1 MGKSTLHN
9 ATKTRQVIRRKEV
22 DTFPES
28 HTLGNINKGL
38 NINFVTLPLT
48 MAKTFQVSST
58 ICVLMC
64 ALYTAYAQN
73 VTTTGAPTG
82 NTNVTAQVNVTAQPI
97 VNVTAQVNVTQP
109 MVNVTTQ
116 PKGNVTTQPMVNVTA
131 QVKATQAMETTPSTE
146 KGSSATKE
154 FKSFTFLFISVAV
167 GTAMTFLSTSVLN
180 TY

>member
-1 MGKSTLHN
+1 MGKSTWDN

-64 ALYTAYAQN
+64 VLYTAYAQN
-73 VTTTGAPTG
+73 ATTSGAPTG

-97 VNVTAQVNVTQP
+97 VNVTT
-109 MVNVTTQ
+109 
-116 PKGNVTTQPMVNVTA
+116 
-131 QVKATQAMETTPSTE
+131 QVKATQAMETTASTE

-154 FKSFTFLFISVAV
+154 FKSFTFLFISVTV

>member
-1 MGKSTLHN
+1 MGLHN

-64 ALYTAYAQN
+64 VLYTAYAQN
-73 VTTTGAPTG
+73 ATTAGAPTG

-97 VNVTAQVNVTQP
+97 VNVTAQVCY
-109 MVNVTTQ
+109 
-116 PKGNVTTQPMVNVTA
+116 
-131 QVKATQAMETTPSTE
+131 ATNGECYRATNGECYH
-146 KGSSATKE
+146 ATKGE
-154 FKSFTFLFISVAV
+154 CYHATNGKCYYASK
-167 GTAMTFLSTSVLN
+167 GYTSN
-180 TY
+180 GDNCINRKRIKCH

>member
-1 MGKSTLHN
+1 MGLHN

-58 ICVLMC
+58 VCVLMC
-64 ALYTAYAQN
+64 VLYTAYAQN

-82 NTNVTAQVNVTAQPI
+82 NNNVTAQVNVTAQPI
-97 VNVTAQVNVTQP
+97 VNVTAQVNVTQA
-109 MVNVTTQ
+109 MV
-116 PKGNVTTQPMVNVTA
+116 NVTTQPMVNVTT
-131 QVKATQAMETTPSTE
+131 QVKATQAMETTASTE
-146 KGSSATKE
+146 EKSSATKE
-154 FKSFTFLFISVAV
+154 FKSFTF
-167 GTAMTFLSTSVLN
+167 
-180 TY
+180 

>member
-1 MGKSTLHN
+1 MGLHN

-64 ALYTAYAQN
+64 VLYTAYAQN
-73 VTTTGAPTG
+73 ATTAGAPTG
-82 NTNVTAQVNVTAQPI
+82 NTNVTAQVNVTAQP
-97 VNVTAQVNVTQP
+97 
-109 MVNVTTQ
+109 MVNVTT
-116 PKGNVTTQPMVNVTA
+116 
-131 QVKATQAMETTPSTE
+131 QVKATQAMETTASTE

-154 FKSFTFLFISVAV
+154 FKSFPFLFISVTV

>member
-1 MGKSTLHN
+1 MGLHN

-22 DTFPES
+22 YTFPES

-64 ALYTAYAQN
+64 VLYTAYAQN
-73 VTTTGAPTG
+73 ATTAGAPTG
-82 NTNVTAQVNVTAQPI
+82 NTNVTA
-97 VNVTAQVNVTQP
+97 QP

-116 PKGNVTTQPMVNVTA
+116 PKGNVTTQPMVNVTT

>member
-1 MGKSTLHN
+1 MGLHN

-64 ALYTAYAQN
+64 VLYTAYAQN
-73 VTTTGAPTG
+73 ATTAGAPTG
-82 NTNVTAQVNVTAQPI
+82 NTNVTAQVNVTQPMG
-97 VNVTAQVNVTQP
+97 NVTAQP

-116 PKGNVTTQPMVNVTA
+116 PKGNVTTQPMVNVTT
-131 QVKATQAMETTPSTE
+131 QVKATQAMETTASTE
-146 KGSSATKE
+146 KGSSAPKE

>member
-1 MGKSTLHN
+1 MGHN
-9 ATKTRQVIRRKEV
+9 ATKTGQVIRREEV

-28 HTLGNINKGL
+28 HTLGNINGL

-58 ICVLMC
+58 VCVLMC

-109 MVNVTTQ
+109 M
-116 PKGNVTTQPMVNVTA
+116 GNVTAQPMVNVTT
-131 QVKATQAMETTPSTE
+131 QVKATQAMETTASTE

-154 FKSFTFLFISVAV
+154 FKSFTFLFISVTV

>member
-1 MGKSTLHN
+1 MGKSTWDN

-22 DTFPES
+22 YTFPES

-64 ALYTAYAQN
+64 VLYTAYAQN
-73 VTTTGAPTG
+73 ATTAGAPTG

-109 MVNVTTQ
+109 MGNVTAQPMVNVTTQ
-116 PKGNVTTQPMVNVTA
+116 PKGNVTTQPMVNVTT
-131 QVKATQAMETTPSTE
+131 QVKATQAMETTASTE

-154 FKSFTFLFISVAV
+154 FKSFTF
-167 GTAMTFLSTSVLN
+167 
-180 TY
+180 

>member
-1 MGKSTLHN
+1 MGLHN

-64 ALYTAYAQN
+64 VLYTAYAQN
-73 VTTTGAPTG
+73 ATTAGAPTG

-97 VNVTAQVNVTQP
+97 VNVTAQVCYATNGKCYYAS
-109 MVNVTTQ
+109 
-116 PKGNVTTQPMVNVTA
+116 KGY
-131 QVKATQAMETTPSTE
+131 
-146 KGSSATKE
+146 
-154 FKSFTFLFISVAV
+154 
-167 GTAMTFLSTSVLN
+167 TSN
-180 TY
+180 GDNCINRKRIKCH

>member
-1 MGKSTLHN
+1 MGHN
-9 ATKTRQVIRRKEV
+9 ATKTGQVIRREEV

-28 HTLGNINKGL
+28 HTLGNINGL

-58 ICVLMC
+58 VCVLMC

-109 MVNVTTQ
+109 
-116 PKGNVTTQPMVNVTA
+116 KGNVTTQPMVNVTT
-131 QVKATQAMETTPSTE
+131 QVRLHKQWRQLHQQ
-146 KGSSATKE
+146 KKDQVQLKSSKV
-154 FKSFTFLFISVAV
+154 SRSY
-167 GTAMTFLSTSVLN
+167 LSLLPWGLQ
-180 TY
+180 